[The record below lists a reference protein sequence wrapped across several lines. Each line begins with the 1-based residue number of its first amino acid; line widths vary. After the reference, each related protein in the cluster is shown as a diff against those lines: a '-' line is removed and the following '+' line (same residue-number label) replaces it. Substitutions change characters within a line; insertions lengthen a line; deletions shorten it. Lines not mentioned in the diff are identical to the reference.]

1 MDQYG
6 INNYGAY
13 FGWRGANI
21 IFITQSQGVGTY
33 SAGILTKTTTDITV
47 GCYIVQLKFSFL
59 TGNYLLIHP
68 DIIATKMI
76 FGAEFH
82 STTPCLGV
90 DPIPSLSASTC
101 IYPYAHFIPHPG
113 YRRIISIRH
122 LSMYRDDLM
131 SKPIYL
137 DIAIRPLNALN
148 LNV

>member
-1 MDQYG
+1 MPSTNTISTGDYFKSFQITLTKMNQYG
-6 INNYGAY
+6 ISNYDAS

-90 DPIPSLSASTC
+90 YPIP
-101 IYPYAHFIPHPG
+101 
-113 YRRIISIRH
+113 
-122 LSMYRDDLM
+122 
-131 SKPIYL
+131 
-137 DIAIRPLNALN
+137 
-148 LNV
+148 

>member
-1 MDQYG
+1 MNQYG
-6 INNYGAY
+6 ISNYDAS
-13 FGWRGANI
+13 FGWRGVNI
-21 IFITQSQGVGTY
+21 IFITQSQGVGYY

-90 DPIPSLSASTC
+90 NPIPSLSASTC
-101 IYPYAHFIPHPG
+101 IYPYAYPLPLSG

-122 LSMYRDDLM
+122 LSIYRDDLM
-131 SKPIYL
+131 SKAVYL
-137 DIAIRPLNALN
+137 DIAIRPLDGLN
-148 LNV
+148 MNV